1 MPLADYLNDSFFMQ
15 KNMDEALRYVN
26 ELCATDPDST
36 ASQAIRTAVGVVLNT
51 AIGAHRAE
59 MDALRSAARPDPIAQ
74 SMANMMREIVR
85 SEVHS
90 MDIFSIMGD
99 RTKELVNDCVQD
111 WVDDNLADKL
121 EDWHSENIDMDSE
134 IEKYLRNNDLDF
146 VAEQVTRYFGNNTFS
161 LEPR

>member
-1 MPLADYLNDSFFMQ
+1 MSLADFENNSFLTHN
-15 KNMDEALRYVN
+15 NMGDALRYVN
-26 ELCATDPDST
+26 DLCATDPNST
-36 ASQAIRTAVGVVLNT
+36 ASLAVNAAVGVVLNT
-51 AIGAHRAE
+51 AIATHKAE
-59 MDALRSAARPDPIAQ
+59 LDALRSVARPDPIAQ

-85 SEVHS
+85 SEVHN

-111 WVDDNLADKL
+111 WVDDNLSDKL

>member
-1 MPLADYLNDSFFMQ
+1 MPLADYENNSFLTHN
-15 KNMDEALRYVN
+15 NMGDALRYVN
-26 ELCATDPDST
+26 DLCATDPNST
-36 ASQAIRTAVGVVLNT
+36 ASLAVNAAVGVVLNT
-51 AIGAHRAE
+51 VIAMHKAE
-59 MDALRSAARPDPIAQ
+59 LAALRSDPLTDTLGD
-74 SMANMMREIVR
+74 MMREIAR
-85 SEVHS
+85 SEFAS
-90 MDIFSIMGD
+90 MED

-121 EDWHSENIDMDSE
+121 EDWHSENIDIDSE

>member
-1 MPLADYLNDSFFMQ
+1 MSLADFENNAFVTQNSVG
-15 KNMDEALRYVN
+15 EALRYVN
-26 ELCATDPDST
+26 DLCATNPDST
-36 ASQAIRTAVGVVLNT
+36 ASMAIRTAVHIVLNT
-51 AIGAHRAE
+51 AIAAHKAE
-59 MDALRSAARPDPIAQ
+59 LDALRSAARPDPIAQ

-85 SEVHS
+85 SEVHG

-111 WVDDNLADKL
+111 WVDDNLDDKL
-121 EDWHSENIDMDSE
+121 SDWHSENIDIDSE

>member
-1 MPLADYLNDSFFMQ
+1 MPLADFENNSFFTQNSME
-15 KNMDEALRYVN
+15 EALRYVN
-26 ELCATDPDST
+26 DLCATNPDST
-36 ASQAIRTAVGVVLNT
+36 ASQAVRAAVGVVLNT
-51 AIGAHRAE
+51 AIATHKAE
-59 MDALRSAARPDPIAQ
+59 LDALRSTARPEPIAQ

-85 SEVHS
+85 SEVHN

-121 EDWHSENIDMDSE
+121 EDRHSENIDIDSE